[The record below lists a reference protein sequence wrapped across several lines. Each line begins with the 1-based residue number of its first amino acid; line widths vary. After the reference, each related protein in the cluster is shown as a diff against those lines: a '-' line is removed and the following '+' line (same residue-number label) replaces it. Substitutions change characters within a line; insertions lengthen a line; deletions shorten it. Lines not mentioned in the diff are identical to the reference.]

1 MRTVIVFLFVLLSF
15 LFAAPAFSAVGEDIP
30 RIRIEE
36 LKTLID
42 NGADILILDT
52 QTKGV
57 YGEGHIKG
65 ALSLPSKVNLSA
77 DDVEQLPINKTMI
90 LYCNCGP
97 GEADSANI
105 AEQLL
110 GMGFTEVKVL
120 KDPSI
125 EGWKKAGYPIE
136 K

>member
-1 MRTVIVFLFVLLSF
+1 MRAAIVFLFVLFTLF
-15 LFAAPAFSAVGEDIP
+15 LAAPAFAAAGEDIP
-30 RIRIEE
+30 RMSIED
-36 LKTLID
+36 LKTLMD
-42 NGADILILDT
+42 NGADILIVDT

-57 YGEGHIKG
+57 YGEGHIKR
-65 ALSLPSKVNLSA
+65 AFSLPSKLNLSA
-77 DDVEQLPINKTMI
+77 DDVEQFPINQTVI

-97 GEADSANI
+97 GETDSARMG
-105 AEQLL
+105 EQLL
-110 GMGFTEVKVL
+110 GLGFTDVKVL